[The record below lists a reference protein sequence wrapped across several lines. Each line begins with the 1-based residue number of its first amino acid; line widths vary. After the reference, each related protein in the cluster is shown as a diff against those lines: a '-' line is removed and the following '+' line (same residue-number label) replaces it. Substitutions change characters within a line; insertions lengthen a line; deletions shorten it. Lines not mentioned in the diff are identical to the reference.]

1 MPVARDIRGNR
12 RTSRYSSAEY
22 AGRALWAVARIVFHC
37 IPGPVWA
44 PRNWLLRLFRATIGR
59 NVHIHRTAEIAI
71 PWNLVIGDDSS
82 IGDHARIY
90 NLGLIRIGA
99 RTTISQHAY
108 LCAGTHDHN
117 DPVFPLLKPPI
128 TVGNDA
134 WICAT
139 AFVGP
144 GVTVGD
150 HAIVAA
156 AAVAMR
162 DVPPSAI
169 VAGNPARVVKTRT

>member
-1 MPVARDIRGNR
+1 MPVARDIHGNR
-12 RTSRYSSAEY
+12 HTSRYSPAEY
-22 AGRALWAVARIVFHC
+22 AGRALWAAARVVFRC
-37 IPGPVWA
+37 IPGPLRA
-44 PRNWLLRLFRATIGR
+44 PRNWLLRLFGATIGR
-59 NVHIHRTAEIAI
+59 HVHIQRTAEIAI
-71 PWNLVIGDDSS
+71 PWNLVIGDYSS

-90 NLGLIRIGA
+90 NLGPIRIGE
-99 RTTISQHAY
+99 RTTISQYAH

-128 TVGNDA
+128 MVGSDA
-134 WICAT
+134 WVCAE

-162 DVPPSAI
+162 DVPPGAI
-169 VAGNPARVVKTRT
+169 VAGNPARIVRMRA